1 MQTIPY
7 SKHCN
12 MHIYDSAIE
21 LKIEGYKRAEKV
33 KEVFVCNFKIPP
45 LYEEMLENPGWVT
58 LGFSRANMSL
68 EVFTR
73 HFSVITPAILDGYP
87 H

>member
-12 MHIYDSAIE
+12 VHIYDSAIE
-21 LKIEGYKRAEKV
+21 LKIEGNNRAEKV
-33 KEVFVCNFKIPP
+33 KEVFVSNFKIPP
-45 LYEEMLENPGWVT
+45 LYEDILENPGWVT
-58 LGFSRANMSL
+58 LGFSRENVSW

-73 HFSVITPAILDGYP
+73 HFKVITPDILVGYP